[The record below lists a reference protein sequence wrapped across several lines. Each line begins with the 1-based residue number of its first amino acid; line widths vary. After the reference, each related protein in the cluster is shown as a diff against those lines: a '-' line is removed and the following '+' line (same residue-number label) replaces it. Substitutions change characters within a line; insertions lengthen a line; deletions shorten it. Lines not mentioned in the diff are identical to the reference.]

1 MSSGWLLGSYFHTY
15 TKNFTKQNTPILTF
29 FVLANCGLYF
39 EAIEALTVGFPQEW
53 PSGLG
58 VMICSLERPPHCL
71 I

>member
-1 MSSGWLLGSYFHTY
+1 MSSAGYWAAIFTHTS
-15 TKNFTKQNTPILTF
+15 KLHKANTPILTF
-29 FVLANCGLYF
+29 SVLANCGLYF

-58 VMICSLERPPHCL
+58 VMICSLEHPPHCL